1 MNYLHLHPTKKL
13 LVKSL
18 LLAIVAACFAC
29 VNKDAVGQTKTVV
42 LQDTTVTKPV
52 AELPGYD
59 SLQLTSTQSITA
71 AEGTKSVLFNTA
83 GTKLYAM
90 NLEGMSV
97 YEFDASTKKITREF
111 LFKPTRGTGWDYVR
125 EKPVA
130 SFQEK
135 PVEAC
140 FSNDDK
146 FLWVSLHNADGIVPL
161 PVDSAAA
168 ATMRTDSDSSS
179 YKKKKKMYVKVPGK
193 KGKDSL
199 YVPLIITGKTPK
211 VIARTAN
218 SSHLLVS
225 NWHSYNVSILNVDE
239 HAYPY
244 ASIVKNIPVTAI
256 PRGIVVDDKNNRS
269 YVAIMGSASLATL
282 NNTDWT
288 KEKDIAVASNPRHV
302 VMDDSARI
310 FVSYNKLAKVACI
323 DAVTGKTLFTA
334 KTAAQPRTIMLS
346 KNKKFLIVTC
356 YSGNTVEVFK
366 IDDNKFTKKYTL
378 PCKGKPVGV
387 DIRETD
393 DTLEA
398 WVCNY
403 VGGNIKIF
411 SFKKFDSLKQ

>member
-1 MNYLHLHPTKKL
+1 MICCAFT
-13 LVKSL
+13 S
-18 LLAIVAACFAC
+18 CFEA
-29 VNKDAVGQTKTVV
+29 DAVKAQTAAVKNNIDSPASEQVV
-42 LQDTTVTKPV
+42 PD
-52 AELPGYD
+52 YD
-59 SLQLTSTQSITA
+59 SLQLTGTQSITA
-71 AEGTKSVLFNTA
+71 SEGTKSVIFNTT

-111 LFKPTRGTGWDYVR
+111 IFRPHKGTGWDYVR
-125 EKPVA
+125 EKPVP

-140 FSNDDK
+140 FSNNDK
-146 FLWVSLHNADGIVPL
+146 FLWVSLHNAGGIVPL
-161 PVDSAAA
+161 PVDS
-168 ATMRTDSDSSS
+168 TISFDTLGLS
-179 YKKKKKMYVKVPGK
+179 YKNKKKLYVKVPGQK
-193 KGKDSL
+193 HKDSL
-199 YVPLIITGKTPK
+199 YVPLILTGKTPK
-211 VIARTAN
+211 VIARTLN

-225 NWHSYNVSILNVDE
+225 NWHSYNVSVLKLDENV
-239 HAYPY
+239 YPF
-244 ASIVKNIPVTAI
+244 ATLEKNLPVTAI
-256 PRGIVVDDKNNRS
+256 PRGIVVDDKNEKS
-269 YVAIMGSASLATL
+269 YVAIMGSATLAVI
-282 NNTDWT
+282 NNKNWS
-288 KEKDIAVASNPRHV
+288 KEKDIDVASNPRHV
-302 VMDDSARI
+302 VMDDSGHI

-323 DAVTGKTLFTA
+323 DVATGKTLFTA
-334 KTAAQPRTIMLS
+334 KTAAQPRTIILS

-387 DIRETD
+387 DVRETD

-411 SFKKFDSLKQ
+411 SFKKYLKS